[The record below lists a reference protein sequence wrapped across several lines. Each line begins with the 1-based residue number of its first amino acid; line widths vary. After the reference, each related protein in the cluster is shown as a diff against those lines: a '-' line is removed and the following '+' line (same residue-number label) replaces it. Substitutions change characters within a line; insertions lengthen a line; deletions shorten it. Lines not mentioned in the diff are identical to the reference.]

1 MPLLAAHPSPPPA
14 NPPAVSQAAAPYGFA
29 GAYLG
34 MTLVDWRAAEGASS
48 ASSCTAPGN
57 DPHLLVCHGKS
68 APIGGDF
75 LARDPTFTFA
85 DGRLVNISFKTSING
100 FDFATAAL
108 KRRFGEPKSI
118 KRDSTKLAD
127 GMVLPHVLMTWTNAR
142 STIKLSDPAPDMTV
156 SVQFQSDTFADAQ
169 SRRPTAG

>member
-1 MPLLAAHPSPPPA
+1 MPVLAAHPSPPPA
-14 NPPAVSQAAAPYGFA
+14 NPPAVSQAAPYGFA
-29 GAYLG
+29 GASLG
-34 MTLVDWRAAEGASS
+34 MTLADWRTAAGA
-48 ASSCTAPGN
+48 ASTGSCVAPRN

-85 DGRLVNISFKTSING
+85 DGRLVDISFKTSING

-127 GMVLPHVLMTWTNAR
+127 GMVLPHVSMTWTNKR
-142 STIKLSDPAPDMTV
+142 STIKLSDPAPDLTV

-169 SRRPTAG
+169 SHRRTAG